1 MYDYQGICEIWV
13 KGGSGANILLDVSK
27 QQFCS
32 HMYM

>member
-13 KGGSGANILLDVSK
+13 KGGSGASALLDVS
-27 QQFCS
+27 